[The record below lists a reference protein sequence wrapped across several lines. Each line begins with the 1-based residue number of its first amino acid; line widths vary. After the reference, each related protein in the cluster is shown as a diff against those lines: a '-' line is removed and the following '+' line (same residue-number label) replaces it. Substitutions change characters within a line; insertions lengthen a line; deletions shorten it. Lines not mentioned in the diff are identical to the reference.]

1 MHTQLAPSL
10 RPWTLLSYWTMNE
23 GMGQYVADVT
33 EQHTR
38 CFAHGTSWAVSEDP
52 PTSLFV
58 EDADPVR

>member
-1 MHTQLAPSL
+1 
-10 RPWTLLSYWTMNE
+10 MNE